1 MLLALNDHTYLQMAG
16 ACYIHLDALACQRV
30 YSDYPLLDEGS
41 ALLLVFHLP
50 SQEELMK
57 WTERYNTLHIQSG
70 SS

>member
-1 MLLALNDHTYLQMAG
+1 MAA
-16 ACYIHLDALACQRV
+16 ACYILPDVPACQRV

-41 ALLLVFHLP
+41 ALLPAFRSA

-70 SS
+70 NP